1 MMKMIFLVDGDNN
14 IGTGLQGIDL
24 LTAEDTVLVFF
35 GKGQTLANVKK
46 LCAGTKAQVQYLESV
61 KGGKNSL
68 DFQIITELGV
78 LVGRGEADFAYVISQ
93 DKGYEAA
100 MSALHARY
108 ASTFREVALR
118 PSIQDCL
125 QAAFL
130 LRAGTREELAAAHKE
145 AEERKLEISLLEEE
159 LEKAKQ
165 RLADT
170 EARLKESEEKLA
182 KAGPAAAAYEKVKDR
197 TAGIELEAHCRAQAV
212 QAEAEERIRKTRAE
226 VEQWLNRVQG
236 NYGRL
241 RADMDAAVSRACGE
255 LDQVRQTLEQ
265 ISGELARQD
274 EGLDKLTKSCCAEL
288 THRAPDPLPLDEK

>member
-1 MMKMIFLVDGDNN
+1 M
-14 IGTGLQGIDL
+14 
-24 LTAEDTVLVFF
+24 
-35 GKGQTLANVKK
+35 
-46 LCAGTKAQVQYLESV
+46 
-61 KGGKNSL
+61 
-68 DFQIITELGV
+68 
-78 LVGRGEADFAYVISQ
+78 
-93 DKGYEAA
+93 
-100 MSALHARY
+100 
-108 ASTFREVALR
+108 
-118 PSIQDCL
+118 
-125 QAAFL
+125 
-130 LRAGTREELAAAHKE
+130 
-145 AEERKLEISLLEEE
+145 
-159 LEKAKQ
+159 
-165 RLADT
+165 ADT
-170 EARLKESEEKLA
+170 EAQLKESEEKLA

-255 LDQVRQTLEQ
+255 LDQVRQTLEH

>member
-1 MMKMIFLVDGDNN
+1 MRKTKIVC
-14 IGTGLQGIDL
+14 
-24 LTAEDTVLVFF
+24 
-35 GKGQTLANVKK
+35 TLGPA
-46 LCAGTKAQVQYLESV
+46 TDRE
-61 KGGKNSL
+61 
-68 DFQIITELGV
+68 GV
-78 LVGRGEADFAYVISQ
+78 LREMMLAGMNVARFNFSHGTHPEHKVRLDAV
-93 DKGYEAA
+93 K
-100 MSALHARY
+100 AL
-108 ASTFREVALR
+108 
-118 PSIQDCL
+118 
-125 QAAFL
+125 
-130 LRAGTREELAAAHKE
+130 REELAAAHKE

-170 EARLKESEEKLA
+170 EAQLKESEEKLA

>member
-1 MMKMIFLVDGDNN
+1 MSD
-14 IGTGLQGIDL
+14 
-24 LTAEDTVLVFF
+24 
-35 GKGQTLANVKK
+35 
-46 LCAGTKAQVQYLESV
+46 
-61 KGGKNSL
+61 
-68 DFQIITELGV
+68 TELQF
-78 LVGRGEADFAYVISQ
+78 RT
-93 DKGYEAA
+93 
-100 MSALHARY
+100 
-108 ASTFREVALR
+108 STFGGFQKQDVLNYIETSNQEHREKLEAVR
-118 PSIQDCL
+118 
-125 QAAFL
+125 
-130 LRAGTREELAAAHKE
+130 RELAE
-145 AEERKLEISLLEEE
+145 AE
-159 LEKAKQ
+159 A
-165 RLADT
+165 
-170 EARLKESEEKLA
+170 A

>member
-1 MMKMIFLVDGDNN
+1 MSD
-14 IGTGLQGIDL
+14 
-24 LTAEDTVLVFF
+24 
-35 GKGQTLANVKK
+35 
-46 LCAGTKAQVQYLESV
+46 
-61 KGGKNSL
+61 
-68 DFQIITELGV
+68 TELQF
-78 LVGRGEADFAYVISQ
+78 RT
-93 DKGYEAA
+93 
-100 MSALHARY
+100 
-108 ASTFREVALR
+108 STFGGFQK
-118 PSIQDCL
+118 QDVL
-125 QAAFL
+125 NYIETSNQEHRDKLEAV
-130 LRAGTREELAAAHKE
+130 RRELA
-145 AEERKLEISLLEEE
+145 
-159 LEKAKQ
+159 
-165 RLADT
+165 D
-170 EARLKESEEKLA
+170 
-182 KAGPAAAAYEKVKDR
+182 EKVKDR

>member
-1 MMKMIFLVDGDNN
+1 MSD
-14 IGTGLQGIDL
+14 
-24 LTAEDTVLVFF
+24 
-35 GKGQTLANVKK
+35 
-46 LCAGTKAQVQYLESV
+46 
-61 KGGKNSL
+61 
-68 DFQIITELGV
+68 TELQFRTSTFGGFQKQDV
-78 LVGRGEADFAYVISQ
+78 LNYIETSNQEHREKLEAVRRELAEA
-93 DKGYEAA
+93 EAA
-100 MSALHARY
+100 KAAQ
-108 ASTFREVALR
+108 AEETAAAQAQTEAKEKE
-118 PSIQDCL
+118 L
-125 QAAFL
+125 QAL
-130 LRAGTREELAAAHKE
+130 REELAAAHTV
-145 AEERKLEISLLEEE
+145 AVGRTLDNAPQEEDPA
-159 LEKAKQ
+159 KAQQ
-165 RLADT
+165 RLPEPAAPRKQP
-170 EARLKESEEKLA
+170 EAQRA
-182 KAGPAAAAYEKVKDR
+182 TAGPAAAAYEKVKDR

>member
-1 MMKMIFLVDGDNN
+1 MSD
-14 IGTGLQGIDL
+14 
-24 LTAEDTVLVFF
+24 
-35 GKGQTLANVKK
+35 
-46 LCAGTKAQVQYLESV
+46 
-61 KGGKNSL
+61 
-68 DFQIITELGV
+68 TELQF
-78 LVGRGEADFAYVISQ
+78 RT
-93 DKGYEAA
+93 
-100 MSALHARY
+100 
-108 ASTFREVALR
+108 STFGGFQKQHELNYIETSNQEHRDKLEAVR
-118 PSIQDCL
+118 
-125 QAAFL
+125 
-130 LRAGTREELAAAHKE
+130 RELA
-145 AEERKLEISLLEEE
+145 
-159 LEKAKQ
+159 
-165 RLADT
+165 D
-170 EARLKESEEKLA
+170 
-182 KAGPAAAAYEKVKDR
+182 EKVKDR

>member
-1 MMKMIFLVDGDNN
+1 MRKTKIVCTLGPATDG
-14 IGTGLQGIDL
+14 Q
-24 LTAEDTVLVFF
+24 
-35 GKGQTLANVKK
+35 
-46 LCAGTKAQVQYLESV
+46 
-61 KGGKNSL
+61 
-68 DFQIITELGV
+68 GV
-78 LVGRGEADFAYVISQ
+78 LRQMIQAGMNVARFNFSHGTHSEHKVRLDAV
-93 DKGYEAA
+93 K
-100 MSALHARY
+100 AL
-108 ASTFREVALR
+108 
-118 PSIQDCL
+118 
-125 QAAFL
+125 
-130 LRAGTREELAAAHKE
+130 REELAAAHKE

-170 EARLKESEEKLA
+170 EAQLKESEEKLA

>member
-1 MMKMIFLVDGDNN
+1 MVFSNLFFLYFFLPLNLICYFLAKSIHVRN
-14 IGTGLQGIDL
+14 GIL
-24 LTAEDTVLVFF
+24 IVF
-35 GKGQTLANVKK
+35 
-46 LCAGTKAQVQYLESV
+46 
-61 KGGKNSL
+61 SL
-68 DFQIITELGV
+68 FFYAWGEPRYVPL
-78 LVGRGEADFAYVISQ
+78 LVGMVLINWIFGLMIEKYRGQ
-93 DKGYEAA
+93 
-100 MSALHARY
+100 
-108 ASTFREVALR
+108 
-118 PSIQDCL
+118 
-125 QAAFL
+125 
-130 LRAGTREELAAAHKE
+130 
-145 AEERKLEISLLEEE
+145 
-159 LEKAKQ
+159 
-165 RLADT
+165 
-170 EARLKESEEKLA
+170 KLA